1 MFTRGFSL
9 VVSMMLLTSCGFMKP
24 ENLKMINAKDLDMTM
39 QQNDILLV
47 DVHIPTQAHIVG
59 TDFHAP
65 FYKVDDYLEK
75 FPIAKDSAI
84 YLYCE
89 SGPMGNWAART
100 LFDLGYTNI
109 YNLTGGA
116 DAWIESGRKV
126 IDPDS

>member
-1 MFTRGFSL
+1 MGGFSL
-9 VVSMMLLTSCGFMKP
+9 VVSVMLLSSCGFMKP

-39 QQNDILLV
+39 KQKDILLV
-47 DVHIPTQAHIVG
+47 DVHIPKQAHIVG

-65 FYKVDDYLEK
+65 FYKIDDYLEK
-75 FPIAKDSAI
+75 FPITKDSAI

-109 YNLTGGA
+109 YNLSGGA
-116 DAWIESGRKV
+116 DAWIESGREV
-126 IDPDS
+126 IEPDS